1 MRTSWIAS
9 AMFLMAVAGCEN
21 AAVETV
27 DAGAADAG
35 VESDAVPAVA
45 VAAPVAVVAR
55 ELQDPPM
62 LVELTEMSGRM
73 AMVVG
78 LADGGGTGRIERVGD
93 GDGPVVMR
101 RAHRATEDEQAL
113 LGKAVTVYDA
123 SGRACTANVTALVEV
138 ASLWPADGTRH
149 RTAALWR
156 IAEERSGVHVVAE
169 LSTAPG
175 CDEPIFADEL
185 RTDRVAA
192 KPVLAGEAGTAAAMA
207 RLRAMPRFAEAQAA
221 YQAAQYDYDAKHPDW
236 SESAELVVHELTLGD
251 AAYVLAELN
260 RDGYCGDFG
269 ATLFAVWQRGA
280 DGSLRLVLDSDMA
293 PAGYDLAF
301 DDDHD
306 GVPELAATTELEAVY
321 ESQEHE
327 GCGC

>member
-9 AMFLMAVAGCEN
+9 AMFLMAVAGCED

-35 VESDAVPAVA
+35 VDGDGVPAVA
-45 VAAPVAVVAR
+45 VAAPVAAR

-62 LVELTEMSGRM
+62 LVELTGMSGRL

-78 LADGGGTGRIERVGD
+78 LADGGGTGRIARVGD

-123 SGRACTANVTALVEV
+123 CTANVTALVEV
-138 ASLWPADGTRH
+138 ASLWPADGSRH

-169 LSTAPG
+169 LSDAPG
-175 CDEPIFADEL
+175 CDDPIFADEL

-192 KPVLAGEAGTAAAMA
+192 KPVLAGEAETAAAMA

-236 SESAELVVHELTLGD
+236 SESAELVVHELTLDGT
-251 AAYVLAELN
+251 AYVTAELN
-260 RDGYCGDFG
+260 RDGNCGGFG
-269 ATLFAVWQRGA
+269 AIMFAVWQRSA
-280 DGSLRLVLDSDMA
+280 DGGLRLVLDSDMA

-306 GVPELAATTELEAVY
+306 GVPELAATSELEAVY
-321 ESQEHE
+321 EEQEFE